1 MLESVSASW
10 QTSQRPLVSKGRA
23 FVVDEDRGDLAY
35 YRSILQRAGWTV
47 VTSSS
52 YVGALDFLK
61 SECFDLVLLSQGN
74 CAFEGRL
81 VLERAL
87 MVDRKRP
94 VLVVARSLDMGC
106 YLEAMRLGAA
116 DYLEGPVPET
126 ELMRATEAFLSGSS
140 VAA

>member
-1 MLESVSASW
+1 MFESVGVSRP
-10 QTSQRPLVSKGRA
+10 TGQRPLVCKGGVL
-23 FVVDEDRGDLAY
+23 VVDEDRGDLAY

-52 YVGALDFLK
+52 YLEALDYLK
-61 SECFDLVLLSQGN
+61 SESFDLLVLSQGS
-74 CAFEGRL
+74 CSFEGRL

-87 MVDRKRP
+87 MMDRKRP

-126 ELMRATEAFLSGSS
+126 ELIRATEAFVGGRA

>member
-1 MLESVSASW
+1 MLESVRVSRH
-10 QTSQRPLVSKGRA
+10 TGQRPLVSKGRA

-47 VTSSS
+47 VTCSS
-52 YVGALDFLK
+52 YMEALDFLR
-61 SECFDLVLLSQGN
+61 SESFDVVVLSQGT
-74 CAFEGRL
+74 CSFEGRL
-81 VLERAL
+81 VLERA
-87 MVDRKRP
+87 MMMDRKRP

-106 YLEAMRLGAA
+106 YLEAMRMGAA

-126 ELMRATEAFLSGSS
+126 ELMRATESFLSGAS

>member
-1 MLESVSASW
+1 MLEGARVSRHVG
-10 QTSQRPLVSKGRA
+10 QRPLVSKGRA

-35 YRSILQRAGWTV
+35 YRSILQRLGWTV

-52 YVGALDFLK
+52 YMEALDHLK
-61 SECFDLVLLSQGN
+61 SESFDLVVISQGT
-74 CAFEGRL
+74 CSFEGRL

-87 MVDRKRP
+87 MMDRKRP

-106 YLEAMRLGAA
+106 YLEAMRMGAT

-126 ELMRATEAFLSGSS
+126 ELTRATEASLSGAT